1 MSVRTGKRIGSQNF
15 FQIFFHVLQATL
27 DGGVDGPFRHTFCGS
42 NRFDRVVQQIALK
55 HPLALCVRQTIQCM
69 ADMLEAFHALD
80 QFLRRRV
87 REASRIFNAVLGIQ
101 RVVRLIAIDTTAA
114 GLNVPLTRQQ
124 FFRNFFR
131 DFDHNIF
138 HIPRVKFPQI
148 DFLHCVPP
156 FRCWGLTSDRSGG
169 RRRAAPGLDFGPSWP
184 EAKQKKCART
194 ARRYADA

>member
-1 MSVRTGKRIGSQNF
+1 MGKRIGSQNF
-15 FQIFFHVLQATL
+15 FQIFFHVLQASL
-27 DGGVDGPFRHTFCGS
+27 DGGVDGPFRHTFGGS
-42 NRFDRVVQQIALK
+42 NRFDRVVQQIVLK
-55 HPLALCVRQTIQCM
+55 HPLALCVRQTIQRM

-101 RVVRLIAIDTTAA
+101 RVVCLIAIDTAAA
-114 GLNVPLTRQQ
+114 GLDVPLARQQ
-124 FFRNFFR
+124 FFRNFLR
-131 DFDHNIF
+131 DFDHHIF
-138 HIPRVKFPQI
+138 HIPRVKIPQI

>member
-1 MSVRTGKRIGSQNF
+1 MGKRIGSQNF
-15 FQIFFHVLQATL
+15 FQIFFHVLQASL
-27 DGGVDGPFRHTFCGS
+27 DGGVDGPFRHTFGGS
-42 NRFDRVVQQIALK
+42 NRFDRVVQQIVLK
-55 HPLALCVRQTIQCM
+55 HPLALCVRQTIQRM
-69 ADMLEAFHALD
+69 ADMLEAFHAFD

-101 RVVRLIAIDTTAA
+101 RVVCLIAIDTAAA
-114 GLNVPLTRQQ
+114 GLDVSLARQQ
-124 FFRNFFR
+124 FFRNFLR
-131 DFDHNIF
+131 DFDHHIF
-138 HIPRVKFPQI
+138 HIPRVKIPQI

-156 FRCWGLTSDRSGG
+156 FRCWELTSDRSGG